1 MGNSGFDLGDIG
13 DVVGGLIQGKG
24 LDTDALEPI
33 WEGIQPTLQGL
44 DTDTIVETIA
54 NWAKDLNLPIIGN
67 VPDDIV
73 ENLKNGVKVPLNKL
87 IKG

>member
-13 DVVGGLIQGKG
+13 DVVGDLVKGKG

-33 WEGIQPTLQGL
+33 WEGIQPTLKGL
-44 DTDTIVETIA
+44 DTDTILETVA

>member
-13 DVVGGLIQGKG
+13 DVVGGLVQGKG
-24 LDTDALEPI
+24 LDLNALEPI

-44 DTDTIVETIA
+44 DTDTILDTIG
-54 NWAKDLNLPIIGN
+54 NWAKDLNLPLIGD